1 MAAPLDGH
9 NCKVVTAT
17 VIAAE
22 LLREVRGNLNTLTM
36 EKEYEPLLVGFLAN
50 EDPAAE
56 KYAEFTA
63 KTTREK

>member
-1 MAAPLDGH
+1 MAATLDGH

-22 LLREVRGNLNTLTM
+22 LLREVRGNLNTLTL
-36 EKEYEPLLVGFLAN
+36 EDYEPLLVGFLAN

>member
-1 MAAPLDGH
+1 MAEPLGGH
-9 NCKVVTAT
+9 NCKIVTAIA
-17 VIAAE
+17 IAAE
-22 LLREVRGNLNTLTM
+22 LLGEVRGNLNTLTL
-36 EKEYEPLLVGFLAN
+36 EKECEPLLVGFLAN

>member
-1 MAAPLDGH
+1 MAEPLAGH
-9 NCKVVTAT
+9 NCKIVTAT
-17 VIAAE
+17 AIAAE
-22 LLREVRGNLNTLTM
+22 LLGEVRGNLNTLTL

-50 EDPAAE
+50 DDPAAE